1 MGKIGD
7 LFVRLG
13 LKSDGFKKGI
23 QEAKNETQDFGSKL
37 GKLKAGA
44 LAVWA
49 AIGAGVVKVA
59 KDMISATNEMG
70 DAWAQ
75 QMASIKASYNSL
87 ITEVTSK
94 SKNEKGW
101 WLRLFNLSDPKAA
114 QQLGAN
120 AKKAGEA
127 AAEMTKAF
135 DAEFELTNSIRLQ
148 RLQIQQELN
157 ELYTKM
163 RDTTLSNAD
172 RQAAADRYKALL
184 QPIADAEVAVYGN
197 MLSEAVK
204 AWQAGMELDR
214 VYSTDEM
221 VEFFSKI
228 GTEYD
233 KMAQKFPDLMRVYET
248 RKGDATNL
256 PIFDTIAKLQQASNQ
271 MSDVD
276 RVLSRTTNS
285 IKANVQREIEAIAKA
300 VSEYGSEDVKLDL
313 SVDLE
318 LEVDEE
324 EITENMAAV
333 DEYIQQFADNWRS
346 QCEDIK
352 AQNEMLEQSF
362 IGSMSGGLQAVT
374 DMLFGIEGAGV
385 EQVLAA
391 LLQPFAQT
399 ATQLGEMLLAQ
410 GMAISAFK
418 TSLKS
423 LNPAVAIAAGTALIA
438 VGAVLSSGIQALG
451 GGAKGTTAATTAGG
465 AGSTGGGAGGI
476 ETYDQELTVHVVG
489 EIAGDKIV
497 LAGQN
502 TMNKW
507 KR

>member
-7 LFVRLG
+7 LLVRLG
-13 LKSDGFKKGI
+13 LKSDGFKKGMTD
-23 QEAKNETQDFGSKL
+23 AKKETQDFGSKL

-87 ITEVTSK
+87 ITEMTSK

-101 WLRLFNLSDPKAA
+101 WLRLFNLSDPTTA

-148 RLQIQQELN
+148 RQQIQQELN
-157 ELYTKM
+157 ELYAQM

-197 MLSEAVK
+197 MLNEAVK

-233 KMAQKFPDLMRVYET
+233 KMAQKFPDLMRVYDT

-256 PIFDTIAKLQQASNQ
+256 PIFDTIAKLQQAANQ

-285 IKANVQREIEAIAKA
+285 IKANIQRELEGITAA
-300 VSEYGSEDVKLDL
+300 VKEYGKEDLKLDL
-313 SVDLE
+313 ELDVE
-318 LEVDEE
+318 LEEIDWSALEE
-324 EITENMAAV
+324 EFANNLSNLQNTLHENYAEIDQLNSML
-333 DEYIQQFADNWRS
+333 
-346 QCEDIK
+346 
-352 AQNEMLEQSF
+352 AQSLTDSF
-362 IGSMSGGLQAVT
+362 SSGLQALT
-374 DMLFGIEGAGV
+374 DFVMGVDGAST
-385 EQVLAA
+385 EQVMAA
-391 LLQPFAQT
+391 FIQPIANMMKSM
-399 ATQLGEMLLAQ
+399 GEMFMAEGIAELQLITGTPAQ
-410 GMAISAFK
+410 K
-418 TSLKS
+418 
-423 LNPAVAIAAGTALIA
+423 IAAGAALIA
-438 VGAVLSSGIQALG
+438 VSSAISSGLAKMSGALG
-451 GGAKGTTAATTAGG
+451 GTSASTSA
-465 AGSTGGGAGGI
+465 AGSSSGSGV
-476 ETYDQELTVHVVG
+476 ETYQQEITVNVVG
-489 EIAGDKIV
+489 EISGDKIV
-497 LAGQN
+497 LIGQK
-502 TMNKW
+502 TLNKW
-507 KR
+507 SR

>member
-13 LKSDGFKKGI
+13 LKSDGFKKGMND
-23 QEAKNETQDFGSKL
+23 AKKETQDFGSKL

-87 ITEVTSK
+87 ITEMTSK

-101 WLRLFNLSDPKAA
+101 WLRLFNLSDPTTA

-148 RLQIQQELN
+148 RQQIQQELN
-157 ELYTKM
+157 ELYAQM

-197 MLSEAVK
+197 MLNEAVK

-256 PIFDTIAKLQQASNQ
+256 PIFDTIAKLQQAANQ

-276 RVLSRTTNS
+276 RVMSRTTNS
-285 IKANVQREIEAIAKA
+285 IKANIQRELEGIAATVK
-300 VSEYGSEDVKLDL
+300 EYGQEDLNL
-313 SVDLE
+313 DLE
-318 LEVDEE
+318 LEIDLSLDEADIE
-324 EITENMAAV
+324 AEMAAV
-333 DEYIQQFADNWRS
+333 DEYIKNFADSW
-346 QCEDIK
+346 
-352 AQNEMLEQSF
+352 NEECLRIRDMNLMLEDSIISSF
-362 IGSMSGGLQAVT
+362 SNGMQALT
-374 DMLFGIEGAGV
+374 DFMLGV
-385 EQVLAA
+385 ENASAEQVLAA
-391 LLQPFAQT
+391 FIQPLADTMKQM
-399 ATQLGEMLLAQ
+399 GEMFIAE
-410 GMAISAFK
+410 GIAMSAFK
-418 TSLKS
+418 NSIK
-423 LNPAVAIAAGTALIA
+423 NPTALIA
-438 VGAVLSSGIQALG
+438 AGAALIAVSSLVSSGLAKLTANPG
-451 GGAKGTTAATTAGG
+451 GGTSASSG
-465 AGSTGGGAGGI
+465 AGNTGVSAGGI
-476 ETYDQELTVHVVG
+476 ETYEQEITVHVVG
-489 EIAGDKIV
+489 EISGDKIV
-497 LAGQN
+497 LAGQK
-502 TMNKW
+502 TLNKW
-507 KR
+507 SR

>member
-1 MGKIGD
+1 
-7 LFVRLG
+7 
-13 LKSDGFKKGI
+13 
-23 QEAKNETQDFGSKL
+23 
-37 GKLKAGA
+37 
-44 LAVWA
+44 
-49 AIGAGVVKVA
+49 
-59 KDMISATNEMG
+59 
-70 DAWAQ
+70 
-75 QMASIKASYNSL
+75 
-87 ITEVTSK
+87 
-94 SKNEKGW
+94 
-101 WLRLFNLSDPKAA
+101 
-114 QQLGAN
+114 
-120 AKKAGEA
+120 
-127 AAEMTKAF
+127 
-135 DAEFELTNSIRLQ
+135 
-148 RLQIQQELN
+148 
-157 ELYTKM
+157 
-163 RDTTLSNAD
+163 
-172 RQAAADRYKALL
+172 
-184 QPIADAEVAVYGN
+184 
-197 MLSEAVK
+197 
-204 AWQAGMELDR
+204 
-214 VYSTDEM
+214 
-221 VEFFSKI
+221 
-228 GTEYD
+228 
-233 KMAQKFPDLMRVYET
+233 MRVYET